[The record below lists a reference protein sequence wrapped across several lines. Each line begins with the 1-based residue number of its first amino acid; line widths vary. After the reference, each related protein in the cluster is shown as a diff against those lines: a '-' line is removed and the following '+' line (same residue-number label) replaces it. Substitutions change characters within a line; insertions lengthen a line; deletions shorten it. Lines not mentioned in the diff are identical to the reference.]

1 MHDRKG
7 DLPSRREHIIPS
19 SLHGYVKNETRKD
32 EVQPSMKLRSFRV
45 RNYRCIDD
53 SGEAPVE
60 HIKALVG
67 KNESGKTSIL
77 KALHKFNPAT
87 PEPFNGLKEFP
98 RRRFH
103 EYEDKATV
111 VELKVSLDHDEMDEL
126 AQIDPRLAEVSG
138 ASVTRD
144 YAGRYAVELL
154 PDIQTPSPNLK
165 GVFPFLIQLRGTIDR
180 LDDTTLGREG
190 GVRWKLLD
198 ALSRVGTGIA
208 EETDLSNASSSR
220 EAFIRQLQEIQV
232 VLEKSTDE
240 GSKKTIRDIVRL
252 ILNTIDWPSID
263 TRINKYIVERLPV
276 FVYFEN
282 YAILSGRI
290 HLPSFVERFIA
301 GELNP
306 EENTARMLLSFLKL
320 DPEKLVKLGTHEGK
334 SSQEV
339 QEAFDTRA
347 LMVDRAALSVS
358 GLLADIW
365 QQRKARLDLAIDG
378 EYLRLWVAD
387 ADGSRVELEQSS
399 KGFQWFLSFYIVFM
413 MESLQGKD
421 TVLLLDEPG
430 LHLHPAAQQDLLRVL
445 GKLSEKN
452 QVIYSTHSPFMIDL
466 DHIDTISVLAETP
479 KGTKISEPT
488 KTTDKTALFPL
499 QAALGYALSRGLYT
513 GQYSL
518 LVENITDLWILS
530 TISQHFRESSHGSI
544 DDDIVITPSGG
555 GQKSALFATMLS
567 GQNMGVSVLLDSDVE
582 GISVKKQLIESPIA
596 RETNVLFVNDATQ
609 ESGRVMEL
617 EDLLPPSLYLR
628 FVNDAYSGEL
638 GKNRLGNE
646 ALAKDVQIRRYVE
659 AELEKRGVSF
669 SRFRV
674 ARQIM
679 NDLPNIPFSQ
689 FPPEFVQNMERLFLY
704 INRIK
709 PEHTAQPII
718 ARSSRHSSLRAI
730 FSRSRS

>member
-1 MHDRKG
+1 
-7 DLPSRREHIIPS
+7 
-19 SLHGYVKNETRKD
+19 
-32 EVQPSMKLRSFRV
+32 MKLRSFRV
-45 RNYRCIDD
+45 QNYRCIDD

-77 KALHKFNPAT
+77 RALHKFNPAS
-87 PEPFNGLKEFP
+87 PEPYNGLKEFP

-111 VELKVSLDHDEMDEL
+111 VELKFSLDPEDRNVLSE
-126 AQIDPRLAEVSG
+126 IDQRLAEVSG
-138 ASVTRD
+138 ASVKKD

-154 PDIQTPSPNLK
+154 PDIQIPSPNLK
-165 GVFPFLIQLRGTIDR
+165 GIFPLLIQLRGAIDR
-180 LDDTTLGREG
+180 LDDTVSGREG

-198 ALSRVGTGIA
+198 ALTRVGTGIG
-208 EETDLSNASSSR
+208 EETDLSIASSSR
-220 EAFIRQLQEIQV
+220 EAFVRQVQEIQTLV
-232 VLEKSTDE
+232 GKSPDE
-240 GSKKTIRDIVRL
+240 GSQKVIGDIVRL
-252 ILNTIDWPSID
+252 ILNTIDWASID
-263 TRINKYIVERLPV
+263 SRINKYIVERLPG

-290 HLPSFVERFIA
+290 HLPSFAERFRA
-301 GELNP
+301 GLLSP
-306 EENTARMLLSFLKL
+306 EENTASMLLSFLRL
-320 DPEKLVKLGTHEGK
+320 DPEKLVKLGTRDGK
-334 SSQEV
+334 SSQEM
-339 QEAFDTRA
+339 QDAFDTRA

-378 EYLRLWVAD
+378 DYLRLWVAD
-387 ADGSRVELEQSS
+387 AVDGSRVELEQSS

-413 MESLQGKD
+413 TETLEGRD

-430 LHLHPAAQQDLLRVL
+430 LHLHAAAQQGLLRVL
-445 GKLSEKN
+445 ARLSEKN
-452 QVIYSTHSPFMIDL
+452 LVIYSTHSPFMIDL
-466 DHIDTISVLAETP
+466 DALDTISVLAETP
-479 KGTKISEPT
+479 RGTKISEPT

-513 GQYSL
+513 GEYSL

-530 TISQHFRESSHGSI
+530 TISQHFKEKHHGYI
-544 DDDIVITPSGG
+544 ADDIVITPSGG
-555 GQKSALFATMLS
+555 GQKSALFATMLA
-567 GQNMGVSVLLDSDVE
+567 GQNMSVSVLLDSDVE
-582 GISVKKQLIESPIA
+582 GMSVKKQLVESPIA
-596 RETNVLFVNDATQ
+596 RETNVIFVNDASQ
-609 ESGRVMEL
+609 EPGRVMEI
-617 EDLLPPSLYLR
+617 EDLLPPSLYLK
-628 FVNDAYSGEL
+628 FVNDAYSREL

-659 AELEKRGVSF
+659 AELKKREIGF

-679 NDLPNIPFSQ
+679 NDFPNIPFSQ
-689 FPPEFVQNMERLFLY
+689 LPAEFVQNMERLFSF

-709 PEHTAQPII
+709 PEHTPQPII
-718 ARSSRHSSLRAI
+718 AASPRQSPLRAI